1 MNQLSDSYT
10 KKIAKRHQFE
20 NWDYYKVLYGRWAER
35 ALPYPFTIQNLIKI
49 TTLHGTLVCD
59 LVLVRSFQWCVLF
72 MYLIKLYQSSCT
84 FFWVAAPLFWRFY
97 LVTYRYLSAWSQS
110 TAFAEEV
117 ECCVFMFQKWWAI
130 AYFLIFLFWNNRI
143 ENLPS
148 LRQKTVRM
156 ARKKLVW
163 RPGTPRWS
171 MRTKMAISS
180 SSPFRPIRLVQ
191 LAMPWAIDDLLFA
204 ILCWWDVAYR
214 GHIKVYCTLS
224 PQHASKCQHVFL
236 WSRASSENFRTLDQN
251 LETVSAVESMS
262 RVADFLPCI
271 KFGSSGS
278 FLDQFNIAVI
288 FSFIYMH
295 LYAGNITFQPLS
307 AFFIALRKVYWTVL
321 FL

>member
-1 MNQLSDSYT
+1 MTWSWFVLSSGVFYSCIWSNFT
-10 KKIAKRHQFE
+10 RAA
-20 NWDYYKVLYGRWAER
+20 VPSSER
-35 ALPYPFTIQNLIKI
+35 PPFI
-49 TTLHGTLVCD
+49 
-59 LVLVRSFQWCVLF
+59 
-72 MYLIKLYQSSCT
+72 
-84 FFWVAAPLFWRFY
+84 WRFY

-143 ENLPS
+143 EKLPS

-156 ARKKLVW
+156 AREKLAR

-171 MRTKMAISS
+171 MRTKMAISW

-191 LAMPWAIDDLLFA
+191 LAVSWAIDDLLFA

-251 LETVSAVESMS
+251 LETVSAVES
-262 RVADFLPCI
+262 
-271 KFGSSGS
+271 SG
-278 FLDQFNIAVI
+278 
-288 FSFIYMH
+288 
-295 LYAGNITFQPLS
+295 G
-307 AFFIALRKVYWTVL
+307 FFAMYKIRLERLILGPV
-321 FL
+321 